1 MKDRIEHAKKIAVS
15 GGIFFLNPENEFLR
29 CGLKIG
35 RIEGE

>member
-15 GGIFFLNPENEFLR
+15 GGIFLNPENEFLR